1 MNSFQQRFA
10 ALTDARLASVT
21 EATIKLVAELSEL
34 NRLRGRLRKAQ
45 ISAQGSW
52 RLGRRKRTAG
62 RFRNLR
68 SKFLAASTRR

>member
-10 ALTDARLASVT
+10 AFTDARLASVT

-45 ISAQGSW
+45 ISAQGSR
-52 RLGRRKRTAG
+52 RLDSRKRTAG

-68 SKFLAASTRR
+68 SQFLAASTRR